1 MQIVYV
7 KTKKE
12 IKQFKKFRKD
22 LYNNDPYYVSTIEF
36 TCDMLLKKETL
47 FAKSCDILPIM
58 VKDHDKILAE
68 CILVYNP
75 KDDFIQ
81 IAFFEALENVTNA
94 VNCLKAEALKF
105 CKAKN
110 LNRIIVGLN
119 GHLSYGVGLSI
130 DIKEPNTFDSTY
142 TKLYYLD
149 YFKDGNIYDLAAF
162 SSNIKDVIPSLKVKD
177 SNITIR
183 PINLKHFK
191 EEMEIF
197 RDICNETI
205 GKTFLYSKTDK
216 YHFEELMFSMTF
228 FLKNENIL
236 FAEDKGKVVGFIFWH
251 PDYNEIL
258 RKGKQNSLPAIAV
271 RYIFNKHKIKKVKL
285 NAIGV
290 KENYQGNVTLML
302 LKETSKYIE
311 KYQTIETNFVWENN
325 KKSMLINKRLLK
337 NVERRFKVVEYIYD
351 RD

>member
-1 MQIVYV
+1 M
-7 KTKKE
+7 
-12 IKQFKKFRKD
+12 
-22 LYNNDPYYVSTIEF
+22 S
-36 TCDMLLKKETL
+36 
-47 FAKSCDILPIM
+47 
-58 VKDHDKILAE
+58 
-68 CILVYNP
+68 
-75 KDDFIQ
+75 
-81 IAFFEALENVTNA
+81 
-94 VNCLKAEALKF
+94 
-105 CKAKN
+105 
-110 LNRIIVGLN
+110 
-119 GHLSYGVGLSI
+119 
-130 DIKEPNTFDSTY
+130 
-142 TKLYYLD
+142 
-149 YFKDGNIYDLAAF
+149 
-162 SSNIKDVIPSLKVKD
+162 
-177 SNITIR
+177 
-183 PINLKHFK
+183 
-191 EEMEIF
+191 
-197 RDICNETI
+197 
-205 GKTFLYSKTDK
+205 
-216 YHFEELMFSMTF
+216 SMTF

-258 RKGKQNSLPAIAV
+258 RKGKQNSLLAIAV